1 MGRVKDYDGLWDLI
15 ERHEGR
21 RAKVYLDTAGH
32 PTVGIGFNLDRADAG
47 AKLSALGLDPGAV
60 REGAVTLTD
69 DQVDELFEPD
79 LATAIEAARRL
90 VPSFDALSPARQHVC
105 VDLAFNLGARGF
117 GAFAKTLA
125 AIEAGD
131 YEAAARELQAS
142 RWYTQV
148 GRRGADAVARM
159 RAG

>member
-15 ERHEGR
+15 EQHEGR

-79 LATAIEAARRL
+79 LATAIDELKGVAQATVAQRSRR
-90 VPSFDALSPARQHVC
+90 AH
-105 VDLAFNLGARGF
+105 
-117 GAFAKTLA
+117 
-125 AIEAGD
+125 
-131 YEAAARELQAS
+131 
-142 RWYTQV
+142 
-148 GRRGADAVARM
+148 
-159 RAG
+159 RAESLLRSG

>member
-69 DQVDELFEPD
+69 EQVDELFEPD
-79 LATAIEAARRL
+79 LATAIDGARRL
-90 VPSFDALSPARQHVC
+90 VPSFDALSAARQHVC
-105 VDLAFNLGARGF
+105 VDLTFNLGARGF
-117 GAFAKTLA
+117 GAFTKTLA

-142 RWYTQV
+142 RWYAQV